1 MLYCL
6 GAWIV
11 SFMAGVFA
19 TGMVAHSTSKMGAYA
34 VGSWMLF
41 AIAMQV
47 LIALVITIFL
57 FWRLKQSR
65 SLGRLALLM
74 IVYAAGQ
81 AGLLSTT
88 VVGTFVLFNR

>member
-11 SFMAGVFA
+11 SFLAGVFA
-19 TGMVAHSTSKMGAYA
+19 TGMVAGATSKMGASS
-34 VGSWMLF
+34 VGPWMLF

-47 LIALVITIFL
+47 LIALVITVFL

-65 SLGRLALLM
+65 SVGHLALLM
-74 IVYAAGQ
+74 IVYAVGQ
-81 AGLLSTT
+81 AGLLSCT
-88 VVGTFVLFNR
+88 VLGTFVLFNR

>member
-11 SFMAGVFA
+11 SFLAGVFA
-19 TGMVAHSTSKMGAYA
+19 TGMVAHSTSRMGASA
-34 VGSWMLF
+34 VGPWLLF
-41 AIAMQV
+41 AIALQV
-47 LIALVITIFL
+47 LIALVITVFL

-74 IVYAAGQ
+74 IVYALGQ
-81 AGLLSTT
+81 VGLLSTT
-88 VVGTFVLFNR
+88 VFGTFVLFNR